1 MLWGTGKNANSD
13 VKQGKEPPRALQP
26 KPVQS
31 WQESSAASVRNCQD
45 APEAARMCA
54 AHQNISSKAGKSRQL
69 SPGPDQASGEH
80 SKSSPELFFLQ
91 GVLDPKGVHC
101 SRNKDSVL
109 CYLFI
114 LSSSNFLQVF
124 QEFPVSVIPGIFC
137 KHCSRREEA
146 SVQESSG
153 PIWLFF
159 GFKAS
164 HTNTV
169 PIINQGI
176 A

>member
-1 MLWGTGKNANSD
+1 MSEENEQKMLWGTGKNANSD

-80 SKSSPELFFLQ
+80 SKSSPELFFVQ

-101 SRNKDSVL
+101 SRNKDCSL
-109 CYLFI
+109 
-114 LSSSNFLQVF
+114 LSFHS
-124 QEFPVSVIPGIFC
+124 
-137 KHCSRREEA
+137 
-146 SVQESSG
+146 
-153 PIWLFF
+153 
-159 GFKAS
+159 
-164 HTNTV
+164 
-169 PIINQGI
+169 
-176 A
+176 